1 MNKSISLL
9 LVLTLLLG
17 LLSGCANQT
26 DNSAYVP
33 TGDAIL
39 LEGQEPEDIMPEGE
53 EEQSLYLAY
62 YPDRS
67 LNPLY
72 GSDYTNR
79 ILMSLMYQPLFAVNN
94 KKQPTPILC
103 DRYKVSANQR
113 NWFIYLDPNA
123 TFSDG
128 SAVRVE
134 DVIASYTQAMQ
145 NDYYKNRFLM
155 HLLSV
160 EPTED
165 GGIQFALDT
174 AMDNLPILLDV
185 PIVKASDVAR
195 TDPAMAPPVGSGPYV
210 FVKNTGGAVLQR
222 NENWWCGNL
231 KIPARD
237 KSIELI
243 TVSSTAEVR
252 DAFQFGGE
260 KSVSVVCTN
269 PMSDSFAEYRC
280 DYELWEIESGYMMYI
295 GCNIL
300 YSEHFDDGTLRTF
313 LTYGIDREAMNQDA
327 YKGMADAVTLPCS
340 PAEVFYNET
349 LAANYEY
356 DAMKFIDYLSRFR
369 IPADKKTGG
378 PKKMVL
384 LVNSDDSARVRIARN
399 IAENLTNL
407 GLPTGTLESSGSNFK
422 NILAAG
428 TYDIY
433 LGMTRMSPN
442 MDLTE
447 FFRPYGE
454 MSRGGLQHE
463 TLYSM
468 CLNALENNGNY
479 YNLYQKLAQDG
490 RVIPVLFGHYNV
502 YAERGLMPDLEPA
515 RDNVFYYSLGK
526 TMEDALIEET
536 YEEE

>member
-1 MNKSISLL
+1 MKRTISLL
-9 LVLTLLLG
+9 LCMVMLAG
-17 LLSGCANQT
+17 ILSGCARSI

-33 TGDAIL
+33 TGDAIV
-39 LEGQEPEDIMPEGE
+39 LEGQDPEDIQPE
-53 EEQSLYLAY
+53 EEEPQDLYLAY

-67 LNPLY
+67 LNPLF

-79 ILMSLMYQPLFAVNN
+79 VLMSLMYQPLFAVDN
-94 KKQPTPILC
+94 KKNPTPILC
-103 DRYKVSANQR
+103 GRHKVSANQR
-113 NWFIYLDPNA
+113 NWFIYLEPNA

-128 SAVRVE
+128 SRVTVE
-134 DVIASYTQAMQ
+134 DVVASYNQAMQ

-155 HLLSV
+155 HLISV

-174 AMDNLPILLDV
+174 PMDNLPILLDV
-185 PIVKASDVAR
+185 PIVKASDVAN
-195 TDPAMAPPVGSGPYV
+195 TDPTLPPPVGSGPYV
-210 FVKNTGGAVLQR
+210 FSDSVGGAALMR
-222 NENWWCGNL
+222 NESWWCGDT

-237 KSIELI
+237 KIIDLI
-243 TVSSTAEVR
+243 PVSSPAEVR
-252 DAFQFGGE
+252 DAFQFGGD

-280 DYELWEIESGYMMYI
+280 DYELWEIESGYFMYI

-313 LTYGIDREAMNQDA
+313 LTYGIDRESLAQDA
-327 YKGMADAVTLPCS
+327 YKGMVDTVTLPCA
-340 PAEVFYNET
+340 PTEVFYNRT
-349 LAANYEY
+349 LASQYGY
-356 DAMKFIDYLSRFR
+356 SPMTFIDYLSRYR
-369 IPADKKTGG
+369 IPTKDGAWKQ
-378 PKKMVL
+378 MVL
-384 LVNSDDSARVRIARN
+384 LVNSEDSARVRIARN
-399 IAENLTNL
+399 IAEELTAL
-407 GLPTGTLESSGSNFK
+407 GLPTKTLEAKGSHFK
-422 NILAAG
+422 NVLVAG
-428 TYDIY
+428 NYDIY

-479 YNLYQKLAQDG
+479 YNLYQKLVQDG
-490 RVIPVLFGHYNV
+490 RVIPLMFGHYNV
-502 YAERGLMPDLEPA
+502 YAERGLMPDLAPA

-526 TMEDALIEET
+526 TMDGTRIEIE
-536 YEEE
+536 YEE

>member
-1 MNKSISLL
+1 MSKPISLL
-9 LVLTLLLG
+9 LALTLVLG
-17 LLSGCANQT
+17 MFSGCANQT

-39 LEGQEPEDIMPEGE
+39 LEGQEPEDIMPEEE

-103 DRYKVSANQR
+103 GQYRVSANQR

-155 HLLSV
+155 HLISV

-185 PIVKASDVAR
+185 PIVKASDVGR
-195 TDPAMAPPVGSGPYV
+195 NEGTPPIGSGPYV
-210 FVKNTGGAVLQR
+210 FAEGVGGAALVR
-222 NENWWCGNL
+222 NENWWCGNT

-237 KSIELI
+237 KAIELI
-243 TVSSTAEVR
+243 PVTSTAEVR
-252 DAFQFGGE
+252 DAFQFGGD
-260 KSVSVVCTN
+260 KAVSVVCAN

-313 LTYGIDREAMNQDA
+313 LTYGIDRETLNQDA

-340 PAEVFYNET
+340 PTEVFYNKT
-349 LAANYEY
+349 LASNYGY
-356 DAMKFIDYLSRFR
+356 DPMKFVDYLARFR
-369 IPADKKTGG
+369 IPTDKKTGG

-384 LVNSDDSARVRIARN
+384 LVNSEDSARVRIARN

-407 GLPTGTLESSGSNFK
+407 GLPTGTLECRGSNFK
-422 NILAAG
+422 NVLVAG

-433 LGMTRMSPN
+433 LGMTRLSPN

-479 YNLYQKLAQDG
+479 YNLYQKLVQDG
-490 RVIPVLFGHYNV
+490 RVIPVMFGHYNV

-526 TMEDALIEET
+526 TMEDCLMEEV

>member
-1 MNKSISLL
+1 MKKYLSLL
-9 LVLTLLLG
+9 LCLTLVLG
-17 LLSGCANQT
+17 MLSGCGKKI

-33 TGDAIL
+33 TGSAL
-39 LEGQEPEDIMPEGE
+39 VMEGQDPEDIMPEEE
-53 EEQSLYLAY
+53 EEQELFLAY
-62 YPDRS
+62 YPERS
-67 LNPLY
+67 LNPLF

-79 ILMSLMYQPLFAVNN
+79 VLMSLMYQPLFAVDNRKN
-94 KKQPTPILC
+94 PTPILC
-103 DRYKVSANQR
+103 GQHKVSANQR
-113 NWFIYLDPNA
+113 NWFVYLDPNA

-128 SAVRVE
+128 SRVTVD
-134 DVIASYTQAMQ
+134 DVIASYNQAMQ

-155 HLLSV
+155 HLISV

-174 AMDNLPILLDV
+174 PMDNLPILLDV
-185 PIVKASDVAR
+185 PIVKASDVAME
-195 TDPAMAPPVGSGPYV
+195 TGAPMGSGPYV
-210 FVKNTGGAVLQR
+210 FGDSVSGAVLQR
-222 NENWWCGNL
+222 NENWWCGNT

-237 KSIELI
+237 KMIELI
-243 TVSSTAEVR
+243 EVTSPAEVR

-260 KSVSVVCTN
+260 KSVSVVCAN

-313 LTYGIDREAMNQDA
+313 LTYGINREALAQDA
-327 YKGMADAVTLPCS
+327 YNGMVDTVTLPCA
-340 PAEVFYNET
+340 PTEVFYNKT
-349 LAANYEY
+349 LAAQY
-356 DAMKFIDYLSRFR
+356 DYNPMIFIDYLSRYR
-369 IPADKKTGG
+369 IPVKDGL
-378 PKKMVL
+378 PKEMVL
-384 LVNSDDSARVRIARN
+384 LVNSEDSARVRIARK
-399 IAENLTNL
+399 IAEELTQL
-407 GLPTGTLESSGSNFK
+407 GLPTKTLEAKGSHFK
-422 NILAAG
+422 NVLVAG

-433 LGMTRMSPN
+433 LGMTRLSAN

-463 TLYSM
+463 TIYSM

-490 RVIPVLFGHYNV
+490 RIIPVMFGHYNV
-502 YAERGLMPDLEPA
+502 YAERGLMPDLDPS
-515 RDNVFYYSLGK
+515 RDNVFYYALDK
-526 TMEDALIEET
+526 TMDGTRIEIE

>member
-1 MNKSISLL
+1 MKKIASLL
-9 LVLTLLLG
+9 LILAMLLSLF
-17 LLSGCANQT
+17 SGCANGT

-33 TGDAIL
+33 TGDAIVM
-39 LEGQEPEDIMPEGE
+39 EDEEPEEIFQEEGE
-53 EEQSLYLAY
+53 QALYLAY
-62 YPDRS
+62 YPERS

-79 ILMSLMYQPLFAVNN
+79 ILMSLMYQPLFAVDS
-94 KKQPTPILC
+94 KKNPTPILC
-103 DRYKVSANQR
+103 GQYRVSANQR
-113 NWFIYLDPNA
+113 NWFVYLDPNA

-128 SAVRVE
+128 SSVRVE
-134 DVIASYTQAMQ
+134 DVVASYTQAMQ
-145 NDYYKNRFLM
+145 NDYYKNRFLK

-160 EPTED
+160 EATED
-165 GGIQFALDT
+165 GGIQFSLDT
-174 AMDNLPILLDV
+174 PMDNLPILLDV
-185 PIVKASDVAR
+185 PIVKASDVADSGLSGEIPLG
-195 TDPAMAPPVGSGPYV
+195 TGPYV
-210 FVKNTGGAVLQR
+210 FVEGSSGDTLQR
-222 NENWWCGNL
+222 NKNWWCGNT
-231 KIPARD
+231 KIPATD
-237 KSIELI
+237 EIIELI
-243 TVSSTAEVR
+243 EVSSPAEVR

-260 KSVSVVCTN
+260 RSVSVACTN

-313 LTYGIDREAMNQDA
+313 LTYGIDRESLAQDA
-327 YKGMADAVTLPCS
+327 YNGMVDPVTLPCA
-340 PAEVFYNET
+340 PTEVFYNKT
-349 LAANYEY
+349 LASNYGY
-356 DAMKFIDYLSRFR
+356 DPLKFIDYLSRYR
-369 IPADKKTGG
+369 IPLKDGAQ
-378 PKKMVL
+378 KKMVL

-399 IAENLTNL
+399 IAEDLTEL
-407 GLPTGTLESSGSNFK
+407 GLPTGTLECKGSNFK
-422 NILAAG
+422 NVLVAG

-433 LGMTRMSPN
+433 LGMTRLSPN

-468 CLNALENNGNY
+468 CLNALENTGNY
-479 YNLYQKLAQDG
+479 YNLYQKLVQDG
-490 RVIPVLFGHYNV
+490 RVIPVMFGHYNV

-526 TMEDALIEET
+526 TMEGTLMEEV
-536 YEEE
+536 YEEAS

>member
-9 LVLTLLLG
+9 LVLALLLG

-39 LEGQEPEDIMPEGE
+39 LEGQEPEDIMPEEE

-222 NENWWCGNL
+222 NENWWCGNI

-300 YSEHFDDGTLRTF
+300 YSPHFDDGTLRTF
-313 LTYGIDREAMNQDA
+313 LTYGIDRERYAQDF
-327 YKGMADAVTLPCS
+327 YKGMAEPVTLPAFPTS
-340 PAEVFYNET
+340 PYYNKA
-349 LAANYEY
+349 LADQYAY
-356 DAMKFIDYLSRFR
+356 DSLKFISRLGSYR
-369 IPADKKTGG
+369 IPTNDKG
-378 PKKMVL
+378 VQDQL
-384 LVNSDDSARVRIARN
+384 VILVNSNDSARVRIARQL
-399 IAENLTNL
+399 AEDLTNM
-407 GLPTGTLESSGSNFK
+407 GLPATTLEATNFK
-422 NILAAG
+422 DVYYAQ
-428 TYDIY
+428 TWDIY
-433 LGMTRMSPN
+433 LGMTRMSAN
-442 MDLTE
+442 FDLTE

-454 MSRGGLQHE
+454 MGKGGLSHE
-463 TLYSM
+463 TLYNM
-468 CLNALENNGNY
+468 TKNALENSGNY

-490 RVIPVLFGHYNV
+490 RIIPLMFGHYNV
-502 YAERGLMPDLEPA
+502 YAERGLMPDLAPA

-526 TMEDALIEET
+526 TMDGTRIEEE
-536 YEEE
+536 YE